1 MLASQ
6 VRTQAQRGAR
16 RPVGPLT
23 SKRARGAR
31 SEATMKNV
39 LSIQPHVVFGHAGN
53 SAAVFPMQRLGVNVW
68 PLETMQFSNHMQYG
82 HWAGSA
88 IDAPQ
93 MSELVEGIGTI
104 GMLRRCDAVLS
115 GYLSSTSQVQAVVDI
130 VKTVKATNPQAWHFA
145 TPVIGAGAGANV
157 DDYLL
162 ATMPEAADGLAPTHD
177 ALQKLVGRTI
187 ETVDE
192 AVLACREI
200 ILRGPQVILL
210 KQLRDRNSPA
220 DRVNL
225 LAVTASEAWMSQYP
239 RYPFARQPVG
249 VAELTSA
256 VFVARR
262 LNGDSVR
269 TALEHTVA
277 AVHAVLKAT
286 YEAGRYELELVAA
299 QDDIASPREWLGAWF
314 VEAA

>member
-1 MLASQ
+1 
-6 VRTQAQRGAR
+6 
-16 RPVGPLT
+16 
-23 SKRARGAR
+23 
-31 SEATMKNV
+31 MKNV
-39 LSIQPHVVFGHAGN
+39 LSIQPHVVFGHVGN

-88 IDAPQ
+88 IDAAQ
-93 MSELVEGIGTI
+93 MNELVEGIGTI
-104 GMLRRCDAVLS
+104 GVLRRCDAVLS
-115 GYLSSTSQVQAVVDI
+115 GYLSSTEQVQAVVDI
-130 VKTVKATNPQAWHFA
+130 VKAVKAANPQAWHFA
-145 TPVIGAGAGANV
+145 TPVIGAGAGAHV
-157 DDYLL
+157 DEYLL
-162 ATMPEAADGLAPTHD
+162 SAMPAATDGLAPNHET
-177 ALQKLVGRTI
+177 LQKLVGRAI

-192 AVLACREI
+192 AVVASREI
-200 ILRGPQVILL
+200 IARGPQLVLV

-249 VAELTSA
+249 VSELTSA
-256 VFVARR
+256 IFVARR
-262 LNGDSVR
+262 LTGDSVR
-269 TALEHTVA
+269 TALEHTSA

-299 QDDIASPREWLGAWF
+299 QDDIARPREWLGAWF
-314 VEAA
+314 VGAA